1 MSDTQGASSNVA
13 LTTKDLKRVLGFGD
27 LMGMAIGYIIGA
39 GIMSLMGVSIGMTG
53 RSTIFAFPLA
63 AVMIMMVFVPTII
76 VCGTIRVR
84 GGTYTASVLL
94 GGKYLGGI
102 VTLFALIMNL
112 SVAMYGLSFADY
124 FLRFFPQLPRNLV
137 ALGVITLFWLLNML
151 GIDKTAKV
159 QNWIVG
165 IMCVSLALFAA
176 FGVTKIQPGFF
187 GEGFMSNGPLGFLQA
202 AALLTWATGGA
213 QVIVALS
220 GEAKNPTRD
229 IPLVYFSSSI
239 IVALLYAI
247 VAVVASGVL
256 PLEVVAGQPL
266 TQVAETIL
274 PTPIFIFFMV
284 GGAMFALA
292 TTLNAQFASMTKS
305 VLQMS
310 VDGWMP
316 KQMGYLH
323 PKFKTPWV
331 WLTLFYIIG
340 VFCIFT
346 GLDIGG
352 MASVLLFFS
361 QIMLI
366 AINVLVIRLPKILP
380 EAWAQSKFKVSTPVL
395 WVIMVLSVIFGVLQV
410 VLLLTY
416 MTPILILINIAFVV
430 LVFLFCLWRVKSG
443 KVNIEVS
450 YELS

>member
-1 MSDTQGASSNVA
+1 MSDTKGAPANA
-13 LTTKDLKRVLGFGD
+13 APTTKDLKRVLGFGD
-27 LMGMAIGYIIGA
+27 LMGMAVGYIIGA

-84 GGTYTASVLL
+84 GGSYTATVLL

-102 VTLFALIMNL
+102 ITLLTLIMNL

-124 FLRFFPQLPRNLV
+124 FLRFFPQIPRQMV
-137 ALGVITLFWLLNML
+137 AFGVITVFWIINMV
-151 GIDKTAKV
+151 GIDKTAKI

-165 IMCVSLALFAA
+165 VMCVSLALFAA
-176 FGVTKIQPGFF
+176 FGVNKIQPGFF
-187 GEGFMSNGPLGFLQA
+187 GEGFMTNGTLGFLQA

-239 IVALLYAI
+239 LVALLYAFI
-247 VAVVASGVL
+247 AVVASGVL
-256 PLEVVAGQPL
+256 PLEQVAFQPL

-316 KQMGYLH
+316 KQMAYLH
-323 PKFKTPWV
+323 PRFKTPWV
-331 WLTLFYIIG
+331 WLTLFYVIG
-340 VFCIFT
+340 VLCVFT

-352 MASVLLFFS
+352 MASMLLFIS

-366 AINVLVIRLPKILP
+366 VVNVLVVRLPKLLP
-380 EAWAQSKFKVSTPVL
+380 EAWARSKFKVSTPVL
-395 WVIMVLSVIFGVLQV
+395 WIIMVLSVIFGIVQIW
-410 VLLLTY
+410 LLISY
-416 MTPILILINIAFVV
+416 MTPVLILINIGFVV
-430 LVFLFCLWRVKSG
+430 VVFLFCLWRIKAG
-443 KVNIEVS
+443 KVHVEVS
-450 YELS
+450 YEYD

>member
-1 MSDTQGASSNVA
+1 MSDTKGTSVNAA
-13 LTTKDLKRVLGFGD
+13 PTTKDLKRVLGFGD
-27 LMGMAIGYIIGA
+27 LMGMAVGYIIGA

-84 GGTYTASVLL
+84 GGSYTASVLL
-94 GGKYLGGI
+94 GGKYFGGI
-102 VTLFALIMNL
+102 IALLALIMNL

-124 FLRFFPQLPRNLV
+124 FLRFFPHIPRQLV
-137 ALGVITLFWLLNML
+137 AFGVITVFWIINML
-151 GIDKTAKV
+151 GIDKTAKI

-176 FGVTKIQPGFF
+176 FGVNKIQPGFF
-187 GEGFMSNGPLGFLQA
+187 GEGFMTSGALGFLQA

-239 IVALLYAI
+239 LVALLYAVI
-247 VAVVASGVL
+247 AVVASGVL
-256 PLEVVAGQPL
+256 PLEKVAYQPL

-274 PTPIFIFFMV
+274 PTPVFIFFMV

-316 KQMGYLH
+316 KQMASLH

-340 VFCIFT
+340 VLCVFT

-352 MASVLLFFS
+352 MASKL
-361 QIMLI
+361 
-366 AINVLVIRLPKILP
+366 
-380 EAWAQSKFKVSTPVL
+380 
-395 WVIMVLSVIFGVLQV
+395 
-410 VLLLTY
+410 
-416 MTPILILINIAFVV
+416 
-430 LVFLFCLWRVKSG
+430 
-443 KVNIEVS
+443 
-450 YELS
+450 

>member
-1 MSDTQGASSNVA
+1 MSDTQNAPAQGAP
-13 LTTKDLKRVLGFGD
+13 TTKGLKRVLGFGD
-27 LMGMAIGYIIGA
+27 LMSMAVGYIVGA

-63 AVMIMMVFVPTII
+63 ALMIMMVFVPTII
-76 VCGTIRVR
+76 ICGTIRVR
-84 GGTYTASVLL
+84 GGSYTSSVLL
-94 GGKYLGGI
+94 GGKYVGGI

-124 FLRFFPQLPRNLV
+124 FLRFFPQFPRQLV
-137 ALGVITLFWLLNML
+137 ALAIITLFWIVNMI

-159 QNWIVG
+159 QNWIVI

-176 FGVTKIQPGFF
+176 FGIKEIKPGFF
-187 GEGFMSNGPLGFLQA
+187 GEGFMPNGVLGFLQA
-202 AALLTWATGGA
+202 SALLTWATGGA
-213 QVIVALS
+213 QVIVSLS

-229 IPLVYFSSSI
+229 IPLVYFTSSVL
-239 IVALLYAI
+239 VAVLYAFI
-247 VAVVASGVL
+247 AAVAGGVL
-256 PLEVVAGQPL
+256 PLEQVAGQPL
-266 TQVAETIL
+266 TQVAEAIL

-316 KQMGYLH
+316 QKMGYLH

-331 WLTLFYIIG
+331 WLTVFYVIG
-340 VFCIFT
+340 VFCVFT

-352 MASVLLFFS
+352 MASMLLFFS

-366 AINVLVIRLPKILP
+366 VINVLVIRLPKVLP
-380 EAWAQSKFKVSTPVL
+380 EAWAQSKFKVSNPVL
-395 WVIMVLSVIFGVLQV
+395 WVIMILSVIFGIIQV
-410 VLLLTY
+410 WLLLSY
-416 MTPILILINIAFVV
+416 MTPILILINIIFVV
-430 LVFLFCLWRVKSG
+430 LVFLFCFWRVKSG
-443 KVNIEVS
+443 KVNVEVS
-450 YELS
+450 YELN

>member
-1 MSDTQGASSNVA
+1 MSDTQKTSANA
-13 LTTKDLKRVLGFGD
+13 APTTKDLKRVLGFGD

-63 AVMIMMVFVPTII
+63 ALMIMMVFVPTII

-84 GGTYTASVLL
+84 GGTYTSSVLL
-94 GGKYLGGI
+94 GGKYVGGV
-102 VTLFALIMNL
+102 VTLLALIMNL

-124 FLRFFPQLPRNLV
+124 FLRFFPQIPRQLV
-137 ALGVITLFWLLNML
+137 AAGVITLFYVLNML

-165 IMCVSLALFAA
+165 IMCVSLGLFAA
-176 FGVTKIQPGFF
+176 FGVNKVQPGFF
-187 GEGFMSNGPLGFLQA
+187 GEGFMSNGVLGFLQA

-239 IVALLYAI
+239 LVAVLYAVI
-247 VAVVASGVL
+247 ALVAGGVL
-256 PLEVVAGQPL
+256 PLEQVAFQPL

-274 PTPIFIFFMV
+274 PKPIFVFFMV

-292 TTLNAQFASMTKS
+292 TTLNAQFASMTKP

-310 VDGWMP
+310 ADGWMP
-316 KQMGYLH
+316 KQMAYLH

-331 WLTLFYIIG
+331 WLTVFYIIG
-340 VFCIFT
+340 ILCIFT

-352 MASVLLFFS
+352 MASALLFVS
-361 QIMLI
+361 QIMLVI
-366 AINVLVIRLPKILP
+366 INVLVVRLPKVLP
-380 EAWAQSKFKVSTPVL
+380 EAWAKSKFKVSIPAL
-395 WVIMVLSVIFGVLQV
+395 WIIMILSVIFGIVQV
-410 VLLLTY
+410 WLLVSY
-416 MTPILILINIAFVV
+416 MTPTLILINGGFVV
-430 LVFLFCLWRVKSG
+430 LVFLFCLWRIKTG
-443 KVNIEVS
+443 QVNIEVS
-450 YELS
+450 YEYE